1 MDVGACSERVS
12 RMRKLC
18 VVLGAVGL
26 NLALVAPALA
36 GPGSSIE
43 KPKVL
48 GNIVTR
54 PDATAFT
61 GADVTLWMA
70 LVVAMV
76 VVGVALLV
84 ASRRWRATA
93 E

>member
-1 MDVGACSERVS
+1 
-12 RMRKLC
+12 MRKLC
-18 VVLGAVGL
+18 VVLGAVGF

-36 GPGSSIE
+36 GPGSNGSNIPE
-43 KPKVL
+43 PHVL
-48 GNIVTR
+48 GNVVTR
-54 PDATAFT
+54 PDATAFTTAFT

-84 ASRRWRATA
+84 VGRRLRATA

>member
-1 MDVGACSERVS
+1 
-12 RMRKLC
+12 MRKLC

-36 GPGSSIE
+36 GPGSSIK

-54 PDATAFT
+54 PDATAFTTAFT